1 MQHAL
6 NSPATAV
13 HVVAAITA
21 AAGRRDALRA
31 ALAALVPATRAE
43 PGCIDYT
50 LFEARDQPGTFYMRE
65 CFVDAAALDAH
76 MATAHFQGFAARL
89 HELVDGA
96 IVPTFLTPVA

>member
-1 MQHAL
+1 MTPPP
-6 NSPATAV
+6 NSPNAPV

-21 AAGRRDALRA
+21 AAGRRDALRD

-50 LFEARDQPGTFYMRE
+50 LFEARDLPGTFYMRE

-76 MATAHFQGFAARL
+76 MATAHFRSFAARL
-89 HELVDGA
+89 TELVDGA